1 MFLKCLR
8 SEVGFASF
16 VAVDSKYPLCATNR
30 VRSGDSMRVVN
41 LQAVSSSC
49 PTHTKIVSLST
60 RYKCHLDHTLHQIS
74 VQSMLAMSLLKY

>member
-1 MFLKCLR
+1 M
-8 SEVGFASF
+8 GFASF
-16 VAVDSKYPLCATNR
+16 VAVDLKYPLCATNR
-30 VRSGDSMRVVN
+30 VWSGDSMRVVN
-41 LQAVSSSC
+41 LQAVSSTSNSC